1 MDATTLS
8 SSTRRPPWRAAVG
21 IGAAVGALL
30 LGAGLAGCSSSSS
43 PSTPATTG
51 TTSTSSPTSSTSAT
65 GASGAALLKTA
76 TNSTLGTILV
86 TSSGATVYRF
96 DADSASP
103 PTSHCTSSCAAI
115 WPPVPAG
122 SASPTAQGFAQSELG
137 SITRSD
143 GTKQLTVAGWP
154 VYTYT
159 GDTAPGQANGQHL
172 NVNGGT
178 WWAVTSSGA
187 RASASA
193 SAGAPSSSA
202 TTPKY

>member
-1 MDATTLS
+1 MDATTPS
-8 SSTRRPPWRAAVG
+8 STTRRPSRRGRAGIAAAAGAV
-21 IGAAVGALL
+21 L

-43 PSTPATTG
+43 STSPSTPTG
-51 TTSTSSPTSSTSAT
+51 TTSSPSPSAT
-65 GASGAALLKTA
+65 GTAAAASIKTA

-86 TSSGATVYRF
+86 NSAGDTVYRF

-103 PTSHCTSSCAAI
+103 PTSHCTGSCAAI

-122 SASPTAQGFAQSELG
+122 SASPVAQGLAQSELG

-178 WWAVTSSGA
+178 WWAVTTSGA
-187 RASASA
+187 RASA
-193 SAGAPSSSA
+193 SAGAPSSSSTGA
-202 TTPKY
+202 KY

>member
-1 MDATTLS
+1 
-8 SSTRRPPWRAAVG
+8 V
-21 IGAAVGALL
+21 
-30 LGAGLAGCSSSSS
+30 
-43 PSTPATTG
+43 
-51 TTSTSSPTSSTSAT
+51 
-65 GASGAALLKTA
+65 
-76 TNSTLGTILV
+76 TNTTLGTILV

-122 SASPTAQGFAQSELG
+122 SASPIAQGFAQSELG

-178 WWAVTSSGA
+178 WWAVTSGGA
-187 RASASA
+187 RASA

-202 TTPKY
+202 TTAKY